1 MRSFKY
7 LLLIL
12 LLLLAIAIP
21 LAMSFRQG
29 NTGSIEGF
37 VLDQAGIPVVR
48 ATVQAT
54 NILHGGVPMGRHG
67 PPIGMKIS
75 SSSGTLAS
83 GVERQG
89 SLSHWMS

>member
-1 MRSFKY
+1 MAAHLFKHNDPAAFPRLRGRGRETSAKCALY
-7 LLLIL
+7 W
-12 LLLLAIAIP
+12 P
-21 LAMSFRQG
+21 SKF
-29 NTGSIEGF
+29 
-37 VLDQAGIPVVR
+37 
-48 ATVQAT
+48 
-54 NILHGGVPMGRHG
+54 GGVPMGRHG